1 MKNIFQIVAIALV
14 LALVSC
20 SKDASSADTILSEQ
34 MLQDKTWFL
43 DYSITTTGS
52 SNVTKTYVGQS
63 TYFINFLKNRSTKDS
78 DGLNGTYQIKN
89 IGGKLQIQVNAKTV
103 GSTTVDYTYMVES
116 VGAKDLVV
124 SFIANS
130 QTTKRYFSVR

>member
-1 MKNIFQIVAIALV
+1 MKNIFQIIALTLV
-14 LALVSC
+14 LALGSC

-78 DGLNGTYQIKN
+78 DWLNGTYQIKN

-103 GSTTVDYTYMVES
+103 GSTTVDYTYIVES

>member
-1 MKNIFQIVAIALV
+1 MKNIFQIIALTIFLV
-14 LALVSC
+14 LGSC
-20 SKDASSADTILSEQ
+20 SKDVSSADTILSEQ

-103 GSTTVDYTYMVES
+103 GSTTVEYTYIVES

>member
-1 MKNIFQIVAIALV
+1 MKTIFQVIAFSFAVTLF
-14 LALVSC
+14 SC
-20 SKDASSADTILSEQ
+20 SKTASDANVSLSEQ

-43 DYSITTTGS
+43 DYAIITTGAS
-52 SNVTKTYVGQS
+52 SVTRTYVGQS

-78 DGLNGTYQIKN
+78 DGLSGTYQIKN
-89 IGGKLQIQVNAKTV
+89 NGGKLQIYVTAKTI
-103 GSTTVDYTYMVES
+103 GSTSVEYSYIVES

-124 SFIANS
+124 SFTSNS

>member
-1 MKNIFQIVAIALV
+1 MKNIFQILSLTV
-14 LALVSC
+14 LIVFGAC
-20 SKDASSADTILSEQ
+20 SKEASSVDAILSEQ

-43 DYSITTTGS
+43 DYAISTTGS
-52 SNVTKTYVGQS
+52 SSVTKTYVGQS
-63 TYFINFLKNRSTKDS
+63 TYFINFLKNKSTKDS

-89 IGGKLQIQVNAKTV
+89 IGGKLQIEVIAKTI
-103 GSTTVDYTYMVES
+103 GSTNVAYTYVVES

-124 SFIANS
+124 SFTSNS

>member
-1 MKNIFQIVAIALV
+1 MKKIFQILALVLV
-14 LALVSC
+14 LALGSC
-20 SKDASSADTILSEQ
+20 SKDTSSSDTILSEQ

-52 SNVTKTYVGQS
+52 SSVTKTYVGQS

-78 DGLNGTYQIKN
+78 DGLNGTYQVKN
-89 IGGKLQIQVNAKTV
+89 VGGKLQIQVSAKTV
-103 GSTTVDYTYMVES
+103 GLATVEYTYVVES

-124 SFIANS
+124 SFVSNS